1 LKKGKRLD
9 ENMENGKKEDPKI
22 DEVNIDE
29 YKAKSNQI
37 FKSHDIQLNQ
47 ESLFQTQKFNYF
59 QIF

>member
-37 FKSHDIQLNQ
+37 FKSHDI
-47 ESLFQTQKFNYF
+47 
-59 QIF
+59 

>member
-1 LKKGKRLD
+1 
-9 ENMENGKKEDPKI
+9 MENGKKEDPKI

-29 YKAKSNQI
+29 YKVKSNQI